1 MRSKKTDK
9 QILEALQKCW
19 NEKVGDSICDDCAYA
34 KDEPIDLECLSW
46 LHEDAAN
53 LLAEKEIDL
62 AMYGDI
68 DGIQGAFE
76 KVNRLED
83 ENRALR
89 TELGINNKVNTL
101 RPANEQE
108 AKADAGKPRLTL
120 VPQKIIWDIAA
131 VRDFGTKKYKDPNNW
146 KRVSKERYRDAAF
159 RHFMRYLATPHG
171 VDEESG
177 LPHLWHCCCNLAFLC
192 ELEGNNDG

>member
-19 NEKVGDSICDDCAYA
+19 NEGGNMVLD
-34 KDEPIDLECLSW
+34 
-46 LHEDAAN
+46 
-53 LLAEKEIDL
+53 
-62 AMYGDI
+62 MYDWY
-68 DGIQGAFE
+68 DGIQVALAE
-76 KVNRLED
+76 IKRLE
-83 ENRALR
+83 EQNRALR
-89 TELGINNKVNTL
+89 TELATNRKQDTL
-101 RPANEQE
+101 CQANEQE

-120 VPQKIIWDIAA
+120 VPQRIIWDIAA

>member
-19 NEKVGDSICDDCAYA
+19 NEGGNMVLD
-34 KDEPIDLECLSW
+34 
-46 LHEDAAN
+46 
-53 LLAEKEIDL
+53 
-62 AMYGDI
+62 MYDWY
-68 DGIQGAFE
+68 DGIQVALAE
-76 KVNRLED
+76 IKRLE
-83 ENRALR
+83 EQNRALR
-89 TELGINNKVNTL
+89 TELATNRKQDTL
-101 RPANEQE
+101 CPANEQE

-131 VRDFGTKKYKDPNNW
+131 VRDFGTKKYKDPDNW